1 MTPLVLAL
9 PGNELL
15 AAALARQAE
24 SSLATLETRRFPD
37 GETYLRI
44 DADCARRSVALVCTL
59 DRPDEK
65 ILPLLFSADTLRELG
80 AARIGLVAP
89 YLAYMRQD
97 RRFQPGE
104 AVTSRIFATLLS
116 NHFDWLVTVDPHL
129 HRFRSLAE
137 LYTIPTHVV
146 HAAPALASWIA
157 ANVERP
163 FLIGPDQ
170 ESEQWV
176 ADVARRVGAPYA
188 VLSKV
193 RRGDRD
199 VEVSVP
205 DVEQHRDRTPVVL
218 DDIISSAR
226 TMIQT
231 TRHVVEAG
239 LAAPVCLGV
248 HGIFS
253 GDAQRRLEEAGAG
266 RIVTTRTVSHPSND
280 VEIVDLL
287 FAPLLELAGDD
298 REATHG
304 RR

>member
-15 AAALARQAE
+15 AAALARQVQSPSA
-24 SSLATLETRRFPD
+24 SIETRRFPD
-37 GETYLRI
+37 GETYLRV

-65 ILPLLFSADTLRELG
+65 ILPLLFLADTLRELG
-80 AARIGLVAP
+80 AARVGVVAP

-104 AVTSRIFATLLS
+104 AVTSRIFAALLS
-116 NHFDWLVTVDPHL
+116 SRFDWLVTVDPHL
-129 HRFRSLAE
+129 HRFRSLSE
-137 LYTIPTHVV
+137 LYTIPTRVV
-146 HAAPALASWIA
+146 HAAPALAAWIT
-157 ANVERP
+157 ANVARP
-163 FLIGPDQ
+163 LLIGPDQ

-176 ADVARRVGAPYA
+176 ADVAKRVGAPYA
-188 VLSKV
+188 VLTKV

-199 VEVSVP
+199 VDVSVP
-205 DVEQHRDRTPVVL
+205 DLERHRDRTPVVL

-231 TRHVVEAG
+231 TRQLVLAG
-239 LAAPVCLGV
+239 LAAPICLGV
-248 HGIFS
+248 HAIFS
-253 GDAQRRLEEAGAG
+253 GDAQLRLEEAGAG
-266 RIVTTRTVSHPSND
+266 RIVTTRTVTHPSNQ

-287 FAPLLELAGDD
+287 MTPLLELASG
-298 REATHG
+298 AFS
-304 RR
+304 

>member
-146 HAAPALASWIA
+146 HAAPALAAWIA

-304 RR
+304 R

>member
-1 MTPLVLAL
+1 VTPLVLAL

-15 AAALARQAE
+15 ADTLARKGQ
-24 SSLATLETRRFPD
+24 SRFSRLETRRFPD
-37 GETYLRI
+37 GETYLRV
-44 DADCARRSVALVCTL
+44 DADYAGRSVALVCTL
-59 DRPDEK
+59 DRPDDK
-65 ILPLLFSADTLRELG
+65 LLPLLFLADTLRDLG
-80 AARIGLVAP
+80 AARVGLVAP

-104 AVTSRIFATLLS
+104 AVTSRIFGALLS
-116 NHFDWLVTVDPHL
+116 THFDWLVTVDPHL

-137 LYTIPTHVV
+137 LYTIPTRVV
-146 HAAPALASWIA
+146 HAAPALATWIA
-157 ANVERP
+157 ANVARP

-176 ADVARRVGAPYA
+176 ADVAKRVGAPCA
-188 VLSKV
+188 VLTKV

-205 DVEQHRDRTPVVL
+205 DLEQHRDRTPVVL
-218 DDIISSAR
+218 DDIVSSAR

-253 GDAQRRLEEAGAG
+253 GDAQRRLEAAGAG
-266 RIVTTRTVSHPSND
+266 RIVTTRTVTHSSNAI
-280 VEIVDLL
+280 EIVDLL
-287 FAPLLELAGDD
+287 VGPFLALASGD
-298 REATHG
+298 R
-304 RR
+304 

>member
-226 TMIQT
+226 TMVQT

-304 RR
+304 R